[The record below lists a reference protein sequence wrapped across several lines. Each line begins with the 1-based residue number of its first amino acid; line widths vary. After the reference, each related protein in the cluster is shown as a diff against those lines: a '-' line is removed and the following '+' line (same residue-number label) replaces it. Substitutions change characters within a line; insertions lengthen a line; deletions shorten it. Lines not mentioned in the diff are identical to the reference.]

1 MEEKPKPKPKQN
13 AQPNTLQSQKPS
25 KHFKAKVISH
35 FNPSSKPK
43 TYIKG

>member
-1 MEEKPKPKPKQN
+1 MEEKPKPNPKQN
-13 AQPNTLQSQKPS
+13 AQTNTLQSQKLQ

-43 TYIKG
+43 IYIKG